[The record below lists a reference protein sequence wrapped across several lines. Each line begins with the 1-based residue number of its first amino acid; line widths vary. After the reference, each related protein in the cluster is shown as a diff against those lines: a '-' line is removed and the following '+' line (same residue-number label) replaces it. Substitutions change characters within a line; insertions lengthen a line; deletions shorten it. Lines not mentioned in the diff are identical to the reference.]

1 MNINNNQTENN
12 AAQCCVDYCRTSFD
26 VEGQE
31 VVNNYKC
38 NQKQFSTSDMWNI
51 QRNIKQSAIRSSA
64 L

>member
-1 MNINNNQTENN
+1 MKTTNNQNQGTES
-12 AAQCCVDYCRTSFD
+12 QCCVDYCKTSFH

-38 NQKQFSTSDMWNI
+38 DQRHFSIADMWNI
-51 QRNIKQSAIRSSA
+51 QKKRKQTEIRSAA

>member
-1 MNINNNQTENN
+1 MVNNQTENN
-12 AAQCCVDYCRTSFD
+12 VSQSGTHYCNTSFN
-26 VEGQE
+26 VEGKE

-51 QRNIKQSAIRSSA
+51 QKNSKQSGIRSSA